1 MPLNRIAYVDLQGR
15 LCTIAPDGSRGQRLS
30 DNGLLL
36 QYPAWSPDG
45 RHLAAIGAEPGGSGV
60 YTFTEKRG
68 VFSRAAQKE
77 LYYGQVQAPLYLR
90 WSPVGDRLGFLV
102 GYPQS
107 IGLYLADLKAVTS
120 TLVETGQPFFWD
132 WMPDGAYL
140 LVHSGG
146 RAPGGRLLF
155 IDTDGEDWGQEVAPP
170 GYFQAPAISSDGRLW
185 AFAEQD
191 IGGQSFLTIEHHLTG
206 ERIALAH
213 EGVVAMGW
221 GPGGT
226 HLAAISPIDDSEHF
240 FGPLRLIDGETG
252 TVRTMTDDTVVA
264 FFWSPDG
271 RHLAY
276 WTLADGVSPSGAL
289 LLNLWLLDVADGG
302 RSLLLTYA
310 PPPGFIEQ
318 FLPIF
323 DQFAHSHRLWAPGGD
338 ALVLTVARPG
348 TVEVVVVPID
358 GRPPVAVAQ
367 GVMAAWSPV

>member
-1 MPLNRIAYVDLQGR
+1 
-15 LCTIAPDGSRGQRLS
+15 
-30 DNGLLL
+30 
-36 QYPAWSPDG
+36 
-45 RHLAAIGAEPGGSGV
+45 
-60 YTFTEKRG
+60 
-68 VFSRAAQKE
+68 
-77 LYYGQVQAPLYLR
+77 
-90 WSPVGDRLGFLV
+90 
-102 GYPQS
+102 
-107 IGLYLADLKAVTS
+107 
-120 TLVETGQPFFWD
+120 
-132 WMPDGAYL
+132 MPDGAYL